1 MRRLL
6 TILIIGTAATQLL
19 AQKINR
25 EPNDPRQIIHLK
37 TALNHLT
44 VIELREPVLQVAAG
58 SQSFKV
64 EWRENKVFVQPTEP
78 DASTNLFVW
87 TSSQRLNYEL
97 EPAGSVAVMDFA
109 VDQELPPQPK
119 PTSVKPQEPSPTEVL
134 LSGQPVRLESAKPS
148 TRSVEVRIRDLY
160 EKDGRLLVRYAVRNN
175 SAHAYEVTTPSV
187 YVLPGVRYPQS
198 LYGLVDSQLGDREA
212 SRLDIKKQS
221 PVAVIEGHVQSSH
234 LQPGQQCLGLVAL
247 RIPPSKEPMVLRF
260 QFANDDREQVSGF
273 SGALD
278 DAGTGIGRRDAH
290 NASALFAWPRRLGLL
305 KGNRRS
311 HPRTAEPV
319 RNGVV
324 PKTATLVCA
333 PPAGSL
339 RFGRGLRLF
348 QFVALRT
355 SEGDHPCR
363 PSGTIIPQCSKAPR
377 LSSALHSCFSA
388 GLRGMSRVNAIT

>member
-19 AQKINR
+19 AQKIDR

-97 EPAGSVAVMDFA
+97 EPAGSVAMMDFA

-212 SRLDIKKQS
+212 SRLDIKEQS
-221 PVAVIEGHVQSSH
+221 PVAVIEGHRTVLSPSTWPAMPRSCCPARSACQRAD
-234 LQPGQQCLGLVAL
+234 GLA
-247 RIPPSKEPMVLRF
+247 
-260 QFANDDREQVSGF
+260 F
-273 SGALD
+273 S
-278 DAGTGIGRRDAH
+278 I
-290 NASALFAWPRRLGLL
+290 
-305 KGNRRS
+305 
-311 HPRTAEPV
+311 
-319 RNGVV
+319 
-324 PKTATLVCA
+324 C
-333 PPAGSL
+333 
-339 RFGRGLRLF
+339 
-348 QFVALRT
+348 
-355 SEGDHPCR
+355 
-363 PSGTIIPQCSKAPR
+363 
-377 LSSALHSCFSA
+377 
-388 GLRGMSRVNAIT
+388 

>member
-19 AQKINR
+19 AQKIDR

-78 DASTNLFVW
+78 DASRNLFVW

-97 EPAGSVAVMDFA
+97 EPAGSVAMMDFA
-109 VDQELPPQPK
+109 VDQELLPQPK

-134 LSGQPVRLESAKPS
+134 LSGRPVRLESAKPS
-148 TRSVEVRIRDLY
+148 TRPVEVRIRDLY

-175 SAHAYEVTTPSV
+175 SAHTYEVTTPSV
-187 YVLPGVRYPQS
+187 YVLLGVRYPQS

-212 SRLDIKKQS
+212 SRLDIKEVS
-221 PVAVIEGHVQSSH
+221 PISVIEGHVQTSH

-260 QFANDDREQVSGF
+260 QFANDDREQVAAF
-273 SGALD
+273 L
-278 DAGTGIGRRDAH
+278 
-290 NASALFAWPRRLGLL
+290 
-305 KGNRRS
+305 
-311 HPRTAEPV
+311 V
-319 RNGVV
+319 R
-324 PKTATLVCA
+324 
-333 PPAGSL
+333 
-339 RFGRGLRLF
+339 
-348 QFVALRT
+348 
-355 SEGDHPCR
+355 
-363 PSGTIIPQCSKAPR
+363 
-377 LSSALHSCFSA
+377 
-388 GLRGMSRVNAIT
+388 

>member
-1 MRRLL
+1 MRRVL

-19 AQKINR
+19 AQKIDR
-25 EPNDPRQIIHLK
+25 EPNDPQQIIHLK

-97 EPAGSVAVMDFA
+97 EPAGSVAMMDFA

-119 PTSVKPQEPSPTEVL
+119 PTSVKPQEPSPTDVL

-148 TRSVEVRIRDLY
+148 TRPVEVRIRDLY

-175 SAHAYEVTTPSV
+175 SAHVYEVTTPSV

-212 SRLDIKKQS
+212 SRLEIKEQS
-221 PVAVIEGHVQSSH
+221 PVSVIEGQVQSSH

-247 RIPPSKEPMVLRF
+247 RVPPSKEPMVLRF
-260 QFANDDREQVSGF
+260 QFANDDREQVAAF
-273 SGALD
+273 L
-278 DAGTGIGRRDAH
+278 
-290 NASALFAWPRRLGLL
+290 
-305 KGNRRS
+305 
-311 HPRTAEPV
+311 V
-319 RNGVV
+319 R
-324 PKTATLVCA
+324 
-333 PPAGSL
+333 
-339 RFGRGLRLF
+339 
-348 QFVALRT
+348 
-355 SEGDHPCR
+355 
-363 PSGTIIPQCSKAPR
+363 
-377 LSSALHSCFSA
+377 
-388 GLRGMSRVNAIT
+388 

>member
-6 TILIIGTAATQLL
+6 IILIIGTAATQLL
-19 AQKINR
+19 AQKIDR

-119 PTSVKPQEPSPTEVL
+119 PTSIKPQEPSPTEVL

-148 TRSVEVRIRDLY
+148 TRPVEVRIRDLY

-175 SAHAYEVTTPSV
+175 GAHAYEVTTPSV

-212 SRLDIKKQS
+212 SRLDIKEQS

-247 RIPPSKEPMVLRF
+247 RIPPAKEPMVLRF
-260 QFANDDREQVSGF
+260 QFASDNREQVAAF
-273 SGALD
+273 L
-278 DAGTGIGRRDAH
+278 
-290 NASALFAWPRRLGLL
+290 
-305 KGNRRS
+305 
-311 HPRTAEPV
+311 V
-319 RNGVV
+319 R
-324 PKTATLVCA
+324 
-333 PPAGSL
+333 
-339 RFGRGLRLF
+339 
-348 QFVALRT
+348 
-355 SEGDHPCR
+355 
-363 PSGTIIPQCSKAPR
+363 
-377 LSSALHSCFSA
+377 
-388 GLRGMSRVNAIT
+388 

>member
-19 AQKINR
+19 AQKIDR

-119 PTSVKPQEPSPTEVL
+119 PTSLKPQEPSPTEVL

-212 SRLDIKKQS
+212 SRLDIKEQS
-221 PVAVIEGHVQSSH
+221 SVAVIEGHVQSSR
-234 LQPGQQCLGLVAL
+234 LQPGQQCLGLVTL
-247 RIPPSKEPMVLRF
+247 RVPPSKEPMVLRF
-260 QFANDDREQVSGF
+260 QFANDDSEQVAAF
-273 SGALD
+273 L
-278 DAGTGIGRRDAH
+278 
-290 NASALFAWPRRLGLL
+290 
-305 KGNRRS
+305 
-311 HPRTAEPV
+311 V
-319 RNGVV
+319 R
-324 PKTATLVCA
+324 
-333 PPAGSL
+333 
-339 RFGRGLRLF
+339 
-348 QFVALRT
+348 
-355 SEGDHPCR
+355 
-363 PSGTIIPQCSKAPR
+363 
-377 LSSALHSCFSA
+377 
-388 GLRGMSRVNAIT
+388 

>member
-19 AQKINR
+19 AQKIDR
-25 EPNDPRQIIHLK
+25 EPNDPQQIIHLK

-97 EPAGSVAVMDFA
+97 EPAGSVAMMDFA

-134 LSGQPVRLESAKPS
+134 LSGQPVRFESAKPS
-148 TRSVEVRIRDLY
+148 TRPVEIRIRDLY

-212 SRLDIKKQS
+212 SRLEIKEQS
-221 PVAVIEGHVQSSH
+221 PVTVIEGQVQSSH

-247 RIPPSKEPMVLRF
+247 RVSPSKEPMVLRF
-260 QFANDDREQVSGF
+260 QFANDDREQVAAF
-273 SGALD
+273 L
-278 DAGTGIGRRDAH
+278 
-290 NASALFAWPRRLGLL
+290 
-305 KGNRRS
+305 
-311 HPRTAEPV
+311 V
-319 RNGVV
+319 R
-324 PKTATLVCA
+324 
-333 PPAGSL
+333 
-339 RFGRGLRLF
+339 
-348 QFVALRT
+348 
-355 SEGDHPCR
+355 
-363 PSGTIIPQCSKAPR
+363 
-377 LSSALHSCFSA
+377 
-388 GLRGMSRVNAIT
+388 

>member
-119 PTSVKPQEPSPTEVL
+119 PISVKPQEPSPTEVL

-221 PVAVIEGHVQSSH
+221 PVAVIEGHLQSSH

-247 RIPPSKEPMVLRF
+247 RIPPVKEPMVLRF
-260 QFANDDREQVSGF
+260 QFANDDHEQVRAF
-273 SGALD
+273 L
-278 DAGTGIGRRDAH
+278 
-290 NASALFAWPRRLGLL
+290 
-305 KGNRRS
+305 
-311 HPRTAEPV
+311 V
-319 RNGVV
+319 R
-324 PKTATLVCA
+324 
-333 PPAGSL
+333 
-339 RFGRGLRLF
+339 
-348 QFVALRT
+348 
-355 SEGDHPCR
+355 
-363 PSGTIIPQCSKAPR
+363 
-377 LSSALHSCFSA
+377 
-388 GLRGMSRVNAIT
+388 

>member
-119 PTSVKPQEPSPTEVL
+119 PISVKPQEPSPTEVL
-134 LSGQPVRLESAKPS
+134 LSGQPVRLESSKPS

-175 SAHAYEVTTPSV
+175 SAHTYEVTTPRV

-247 RIPPSKEPMVLRF
+247 RVPPSKEPMVLRF
-260 QFANDDREQVSGF
+260 QFANDDREQVAAF
-273 SGALD
+273 L
-278 DAGTGIGRRDAH
+278 
-290 NASALFAWPRRLGLL
+290 
-305 KGNRRS
+305 
-311 HPRTAEPV
+311 V
-319 RNGVV
+319 R
-324 PKTATLVCA
+324 
-333 PPAGSL
+333 
-339 RFGRGLRLF
+339 
-348 QFVALRT
+348 
-355 SEGDHPCR
+355 
-363 PSGTIIPQCSKAPR
+363 
-377 LSSALHSCFSA
+377 
-388 GLRGMSRVNAIT
+388 

>member
-1 MRRLL
+1 MRRLWIL
-6 TILIIGTAATQLL
+6 TILIMGTAGAQLL
-19 AQKINR
+19 AQKIDR
-25 EPNDPRQIIHLK
+25 EPNDPQQIIHLK

-97 EPAGSVAVMDFA
+97 EPAGSVAMMDFA

-119 PTSVKPQEPSPTEVL
+119 PTSVKPKEPSPTEVL

-148 TRSVEVRIRDLY
+148 TRPVEVRIRDLY

-212 SRLDIKKQS
+212 SRLEIKEQS
-221 PVAVIEGHVQSSH
+221 PVSVIEGQVQSSH

-247 RIPPSKEPMVLRF
+247 RVPPSKEPMVLRF
-260 QFANDDREQVSGF
+260 QFANDDREQVAAF
-273 SGALD
+273 L
-278 DAGTGIGRRDAH
+278 
-290 NASALFAWPRRLGLL
+290 
-305 KGNRRS
+305 
-311 HPRTAEPV
+311 V
-319 RNGVV
+319 R
-324 PKTATLVCA
+324 
-333 PPAGSL
+333 
-339 RFGRGLRLF
+339 
-348 QFVALRT
+348 
-355 SEGDHPCR
+355 
-363 PSGTIIPQCSKAPR
+363 
-377 LSSALHSCFSA
+377 
-388 GLRGMSRVNAIT
+388 

>member
-1 MRRLL
+1 MRRLF
-6 TILIIGTAATQLL
+6 TILIIIAAAATQLP
-19 AQKINR
+19 AQKIDR
-25 EPNDPRQIIHLK
+25 EPNDPRQILHLK

-97 EPAGSVAVMDFA
+97 EPAGSVALMDFA

-148 TRSVEVRIRDLY
+148 TKPVEVRIRDLY

-175 SAHAYEVTTPSV
+175 SSHPYEVTTPRV
-187 YVLPGVRYPQS
+187 YLLPGVRYPQS

-212 SRLDIKKQS
+212 SRLDIKEQS
-221 PVAVIEGHVQSSH
+221 PVSVIEGHVQSSH

-247 RIPPSKEPMVLRF
+247 RVPPSKEPIVLRF
-260 QFANDDREQVSGF
+260 QFTNDDREQVAAF
-273 SGALD
+273 L
-278 DAGTGIGRRDAH
+278 
-290 NASALFAWPRRLGLL
+290 
-305 KGNRRS
+305 
-311 HPRTAEPV
+311 V
-319 RNGVV
+319 R
-324 PKTATLVCA
+324 
-333 PPAGSL
+333 
-339 RFGRGLRLF
+339 
-348 QFVALRT
+348 
-355 SEGDHPCR
+355 
-363 PSGTIIPQCSKAPR
+363 
-377 LSSALHSCFSA
+377 
-388 GLRGMSRVNAIT
+388 

>member
-1 MRRLL
+1 MRRLV

-25 EPNDPRQIIHLK
+25 EPNDPGQIIHLK

-97 EPAGSVAVMDFA
+97 EPAGSVAMMDFA
-109 VDQELPPQPK
+109 VDQELPAQPK
-119 PTSVKPQEPSPTEVL
+119 PTSVKLQEPSPTDVL
-134 LSGQPVRLESAKPS
+134 LSGQPVRFESAKPS
-148 TRSVEVRIRDLY
+148 TKSVEVRIRDLY
-160 EKDGRLLVRYAVRNN
+160 EKDGRLLVRYAVRNS

-212 SRLDIKKQS
+212 SRLNIKEQS
-221 PVAVIEGHVQSSH
+221 PVSVIEGHVQSSH

-247 RIPPSKEPMVLRF
+247 RVPPSKEPMVLRF
-260 QFANDDREQVSGF
+260 QFANDDREQVRAF
-273 SGALD
+273 L
-278 DAGTGIGRRDAH
+278 
-290 NASALFAWPRRLGLL
+290 
-305 KGNRRS
+305 
-311 HPRTAEPV
+311 V
-319 RNGVV
+319 R
-324 PKTATLVCA
+324 
-333 PPAGSL
+333 
-339 RFGRGLRLF
+339 
-348 QFVALRT
+348 
-355 SEGDHPCR
+355 
-363 PSGTIIPQCSKAPR
+363 
-377 LSSALHSCFSA
+377 
-388 GLRGMSRVNAIT
+388 